1 MHLLPTIVWLLGLS
15 ALATAVITDLKNR
28 TIPNEVAITVASLGL
43 LLQLATGG
51 TAVWMSIA
59 AALATFLPL
68 ALLAQADV
76 VGGGDAKLIPAVTLL
91 VPPQHIA
98 LLLMNISL
106 AGGLL
111 AGAFLAAR
119 ALRRP
124 AVAFQAKGAERIAA
138 KPNQPPSSPGELMPY
153 ALAIFAGT
161 AYSILIEAASCS
173 SAISCSL

>member
-15 ALATAVITDLKNR
+15 ALAVAVITDLKNR
-28 TIPNEVAITVASLGL
+28 TIPNEVAIAVASLGL
-43 LLQLATGG
+43 LLQLATG
-51 TAVWMSIA
+51 TAAWMSLA

-76 VGGGDAKLIPAVTLL
+76 MGGGDAKLIPAVTLL

-124 AVAFQAKGAERIAA
+124 AVAFQAKGAERITAE
-138 KPNQPPSSPGELMPY
+138 PNRPPSSPGEQMPY
-153 ALAIFAGT
+153 AVAIFAGT